1 MPDAH
6 GTRFVGRDAE
16 LHALRAELDAAL
28 SGEGRL
34 VVLLGE
40 PGIGKTRIALA
51 LAAEARERGA
61 AVVWGRCH
69 ESDGAPAYWPW
80 LQVLGA
86 HVADLPAAAVEDVAA
101 VRAALCA
108 GTGRADAHEVPERA
122 RFELFDRVVAGL
134 TAAAQPRPLLVVLDD
149 LHWADAGSLRLLEF
163 VARELGTIPLLVL
176 GTARDT
182 ELAQRADL
190 AALLA
195 AVVRLGRSLPLL
207 GLSASDLR
215 DLLTDRLGRIPED
228 HLVAEVA
235 GLTDGNPFFVIEML
249 HWQAARRGDA
259 QRATPL
265 PPGVQELLR
274 QRLAPLPAVSRR
286 LLEVAAVV
294 GRDFDLAP
302 LAAVL
307 GEPPDALLA
316 ALAPALSAGIV
327 REMGGVL
334 QRYSFT
340 HALMR
345 ETVYKD
351 LAASARIAQHAA
363 IGAAL
368 EAAGARDDVER
379 AALAYHFFEAAQGG
393 NPGKAIRYGC
403 EAGERALGVLAFEE
417 AVRHFE
423 RALAAAAVGV
433 DDAMQLRL
441 LAGLAEAVHGAG
453 DPARAEILFS
463 DAIAVARRC
472 GDSTFA
478 ETVLRYAGVRAEF
491 GATDVEMN
499 VLLEEAVDALPPH
512 PGALRARL
520 MVRLAAGLSLQPGA
534 ERRRRAL
541 ADEAT
546 AVARRLGDPAT
557 LAFVLERQLIGLL
570 GPDTLEERLAT
581 TEEILS
587 TKTSSRQAALS
598 ALVFRADDLAQRGF
612 YDLLEQFAGRRC
624 PTCCGAC

>member
-6 GTRFVGRDAE
+6 GTRFVGRHAE
-16 LHALRAELDAAL
+16 LHALRGELDAAL

-61 AVVWGRCH
+61 VVLWGRCH
-69 ESDGAPAYWPW
+69 ESDGAPVYWPW

-86 HVADLPAAAVEDVAA
+86 HVADLPAAAVEDLAA
-101 VRAALCA
+101 VRAALCD

-122 RFELFDRVVAGL
+122 RFELFDRVVAAL
-134 TAAAQPRPLLVVLDD
+134 TAAAQPRPLLVVLDG
-149 LHWADAGSLRLLEF
+149 LHWADVGSLRLLEF

-190 AALLA
+190 AA
-195 AVVRLGRSLPLL
+195 VVRLGRSLPLV
-207 GLSASDLR
+207 GLSASELR
-215 DLLTDRLGRIPED
+215 DLLTDRLGRVPED

-235 GLTDGNPFFVIEML
+235 GLTEGNPFFVIEML
-249 HWQAARRGDA
+249 HWQAAGRGDA

-286 LLEVAAVV
+286 LLEVAAVA

-307 GEPPDALLA
+307 GEPPDAVLA

-351 LAASARIAQHAA
+351 LAASARIALHAA

-368 EAAGARDDVER
+368 EAAGPRDDVER

-393 NPGKAIRYGC
+393 DPGKAIRYGC
-403 EAGERALGVLAFEE
+403 EAGERALDVLAFEE

-423 RALAAAAVGV
+423 RALAAAAVGA

-453 DPARAEILFS
+453 DPARAETLFS
-463 DAIAVARRC
+463 DAIAVAALRRQPRRNRAAPC
-472 GDSTFA
+472 RR
-478 ETVLRYAGVRAEF
+478 VAEF

-499 VLLEEAVDALPPH
+499 AP
-512 PGALRARL
+512 
-520 MVRLAAGLSLQPGA
+520 
-534 ERRRRAL
+534 RRPWKHC
-541 ADEAT
+541 
-546 AVARRLGDPAT
+546 RLGDAC
-557 LAFVLERQLIGLL
+557 A
-570 GPDTLEERLAT
+570 
-581 TEEILS
+581 
-587 TKTSSRQAALS
+587 
-598 ALVFRADDLAQRGF
+598 RGSW
-612 YDLLEQFAGRRC
+612 
-624 PTCCGAC
+624 